1 MVKLGDFA
9 RCPQCNGVGR
19 VVWVSQD
26 GKRAGIR
33 CPGHH
38 SQMSRGYS
46 KFGSTAR
53 PQTKTQKNMV
63 FLMEVE
69 TVATFAST
77 QR

>member
-1 MVKLGDFA
+1 MVKIGDHA
-9 RCPQCNGVGR
+9 RCPQCSAMGR

-26 GKRAGIR
+26 EKRAGIR
-33 CPGHH
+33 CPRHH
-38 SQMSRGYS
+38 NQMSRGLS

-63 FLMEVE
+63 FLMEIE
-69 TVATFAST
+69 VATSAST

>member
-1 MVKLGDFA
+1 MVKIGDNV
-9 RCPQCNGVGR
+9 RCPQCNEVGR

-26 GKRAGIR
+26 RKRAGIR

-38 SQMSRGYS
+38 SQMSRGLS

-53 PQTKTQKNMV
+53 PQTKTQRNMV
-63 FLMEVE
+63 FLMEIEMAIPVL
-69 TVATFAST
+69 T

>member
-1 MVKLGDFA
+1 MVKIGDYI
-9 RCPQCNGVGR
+9 RCPQCNTIGR

-26 GKRAGIR
+26 EKRAGIR

-38 SQMSRGYS
+38 SQLSRGLS

-53 PQTKTQKNMV
+53 PQTKSQKNMV
-63 FLMEVE
+63 FLMEIE
-69 TVATFAST
+69 MATSASI

>member
-1 MVKLGDFA
+1 MLKIGDNV
-9 RCPQCNGVGR
+9 RCPQCHEIAR

-38 SQMSRGYS
+38 SQMSRGHS

-53 PQTKTQKNMV
+53 PRTKPEKNMV
-63 FLMEVE
+63 FLMEIE
-69 TVATFAST
+69 TVTTLAST

>member
-1 MVKLGDFA
+1 MVEIGDHA
-9 RCPQCNGVGR
+9 RCPQCNEVGR

-53 PQTKTQKNMV
+53 PQTKTQRNMV
-63 FLMEVE
+63 FLMEIE
-69 TVATFAST
+69 MATPASA
-77 QR
+77 QM